1 MEANSLK
8 LHLKTTVFEN
18 MNAIVQT
25 DSPLIMTGAT
35 EVLKY
40 TAVL

>member
-25 DSPLIMTGAT
+25 DSPLIMTGDRGT
-35 EVLKY
+35 EY